1 MADFGAIF
9 RATDGTL
16 LVSADTPTYELVE
29 QLNPYSRS
37 GNVSTYVSSSDGY
50 PLVFVK
56 CGAGYSSSVL
66 AVEGGPSSWVITVLC
81 NVSCPAYIFA
91 KLSSVSTSGV
101 GLVVFDADGNPVF
114 DTSKLILNARTVS
127 LLTENVTF
135 QSVSGTNMVAYTGG
149 PVKPS
154 KSESESWVLVD
165 YYAYTTTEYVCQQEL
180 QYVCTTNYDY
190 QCTYDYVTGSYN
202 CQYVPVQ
209 SCSYQY
215 VQVCRWVT
223 VNNTASIYA
232 KVRRTDWSIDRAT
245 AKINTNNVISF
256 QWLLHK
262 SGYYN
267 EVIEYMTYSYAYSL
281 TGQNLPP
288 GYFPP
293 PAFFANTETYDGILT
308 KNNRYPYTTT
318 RANTGSLTC
327 ITGVSSDYD

>member
-16 LVSADTPTYELVE
+16 LVSADTPTYELVQ
-29 QLNPYSRS
+29 QLNPSSRS
-37 GNVSTYVSSSDGY
+37 GNVSIYVSSSVGY
-50 PLVFVK
+50 PLVFVR
-56 CGAGYSSSVL
+56 CGAGYSASVL
-66 AVEGGPSSWVITVLC
+66 AIEGGPSSWVITVLC

-154 KSESESWVLVD
+154 RSVSESWVLVD
-165 YYAYTTTEYVCQQEL
+165 GYVYTTQEYVCEL
-180 QYVCTTNYDY
+180 QYVCTTNYEW
-190 QCTYDYVTGSYN
+190 QCTTDYLGFTS
-202 CQYVPVQ
+202 CQYNPVQ
-209 SCSYQY
+209 SCSYQ
-215 VQVCRWVT
+215 QVCRWVT
-223 VNNTASIYA
+223 IQNTASIYA
-232 KVRRTDWSIDRAT
+232 KVRKTDWTIERAT

-256 QWLLHK
+256 QWLLHR
-262 SGYYN
+262 SGFYN
-267 EVIEYMTYSYAYSL
+267 EVIEYATYSYSYAL
-281 TGQNLPP
+281 NAQNLPP

-293 PAFFANTETYDGILT
+293 PAFFQNTETYSGILT
-308 KNNRYPYTTT
+308 KNNRYPYTTD